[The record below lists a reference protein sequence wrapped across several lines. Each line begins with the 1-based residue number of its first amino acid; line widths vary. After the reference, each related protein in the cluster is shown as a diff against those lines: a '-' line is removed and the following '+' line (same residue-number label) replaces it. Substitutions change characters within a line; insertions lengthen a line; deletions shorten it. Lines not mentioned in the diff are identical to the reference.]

1 MSSVS
6 GSSDV
11 TPSDRTSSASASEP
25 APRERRAVIAG
36 HGNFSEGLVSAVQ
49 QIAGKGDTFVAV
61 SNAGLSGADI
71 ESVIVAALDE
81 SGASV
86 LFTDLPAGSCTMSA
100 RRLQRS
106 RPGLVVVTGVNL
118 ATALEFAFRS
128 PDETASE
135 AASAAAEKGRA
146 TLMVYG

>member
-6 GSSDV
+6 ENSAG
-11 TPSDRTSSASASEP
+11 TSSETAASANEA

-36 HGNFSEGLVSAVQ
+36 HGSFSEGLVTAVQ

-128 PDETASE
+128 AEETASE

>member
-1 MSSVS
+1 MN
-6 GSSDV
+6 
-11 TPSDRTSSASASEP
+11 SASDEHGVDSP
-25 APRERRAVIAG
+25 ATETRRAVIAG
-36 HGNFSEGLVSAVQ
+36 HGDFASGLVSAVQ
-49 QIAGKGDTFVAV
+49 QIAGRGDTFVAI

-71 ESVIVAALDE
+71 ESTIAQALE
-81 SGASV
+81 ASGAVV

-100 RRLQRS
+100 RRLQRA

-128 PDETASE
+128 PEESAAD

-146 TLMVYG
+146 TLVVHS